1 MNLFQPI
8 APSLNGSPSPS
19 PVVCENNEPLIQL
32 TGAHPRI
39 FMEPIYYQQQISN
52 SLRVIYVREGVYERL
67 QQALTLL
74 PQEYCLLLYDG
85 YRPFQVQ
92 QHLFSHFSQQLA
104 KRMPQ
109 LTSQE
114 IVQATKKYVAFPS
127 KDVAH
132 LAPHLTGGAIDVTLA
147 DVHGKALD
155 LGTAFDEMNEKSA
168 TRYFEQQTHE
178 NPLACQ
184 HRRLL
189 YNCMTLAGFTN
200 YEEEWWHYDYG
211 NVAWARRVQA
221 QVAHYGAVHAT
232 IQNHNVEE
240 FRFL

>member
-8 APSLNGSPSPS
+8 APSLNGNPSTS
-19 PVVCENNEPLIQL
+19 PVVRENDEPLIQISA
-32 TGAHPRI
+32 AHPRI
-39 FMEPIYYQQQISN
+39 VMEPIYYQQQIPD
-52 SLRVIYVREGVYERL
+52 SLRAIYVREGVYERL

-92 QHLFSHFSQQLA
+92 QYLFSHFSQQLA
-104 KRMPQ
+104 KMMPQ
-109 LTSQE
+109 LSPQA

-127 KDVAH
+127 KDAAH

-147 DVHGKALD
+147 DIHGKALD
-155 LGTAFDEMNEKSA
+155 LGTAFDAMNEKSA
-168 TRYFEQQTHE
+168 TRYFEQYTEE

-200 YEEEWWHYDYG
+200 YAEEWWHYDYG

-232 IQNHNVEE
+232 IQNHNVKE